1 MATLDRCRVPSE
13 LHGLIALAERF
24 GVSDDLA
31 REQLVKRSPS
41 RELQELKAAVAANEE
56 ALDRWLGGPEASGP
70 EFSDE
75 YIAFSAM
82 RIAADY
88 A

>member
-1 MATLDRCRVPSE
+1 MAALNRFHVPSE

-24 GVSDDLA
+24 GISDDLA
-31 REQLVKRSPS
+31 REQLVKRSPP
-41 RELQELKAAVAANEE
+41 RELQELKAAVTANEE
-56 ALDRWLGGPEASGP
+56 ALDRWLAGPEARGP
-70 EFSDE
+70 KFSDE

-82 RIAADY
+82 RMVADY